1 MGGMLVQAV
10 LNGLVTGL
18 QYAMLAA
25 GVSLIFGTARILFFS
40 HGAIYMLGAMLACSF
55 AVHFG
60 MPYFS
65 SLILIPLGIGLLG
78 VFLERY
84 LFRPIRSWD
93 LATCIISLALAMLIT
108 GVAKVTFG
116 EAPVGFQ
123 TPFPGVLNL
132 GGVIVTVDRLAI
144 MAFSVAFLSAL
155 YLFLQRTKAGRAI
168 RAVADDQE
176 AAALI
181 GVNINRSN
189 MLLFFIVL
197 ALGAEAGVLVAPVY
211 SASVTMG
218 DPILMMTLVVVILG
232 GLGSFL
238 GAIVSALF
246 LGLLYSFGYTFLG
259 GITTLVSFVIVIA
272 FLIFRPQGLWGHE

>member
-1 MGGMLVQAV
+1 MGGMLAQAV

-40 HGAIYMLGAMLACSF
+40 QGAIYMLGAMLACSF

-168 RAVADDQE
+168 RAVADDQD

-197 ALGAEAGVLVAPVY
+197 ALGAVAGVLVAPVY

-238 GAIVSALF
+238 GAIVSAMF

-272 FLIFRPQGLWGHE
+272 FLIFRPQGLWGRE

>member
-1 MGGMLVQAV
+1 MGGMLAQAV

-40 HGAIYMLGAMLACSF
+40 QGTIYMLGAMLACSF

-168 RAVADDQE
+168 RAVADDQD

-197 ALGAEAGVLVAPVY
+197 ALGAVAGVLVAPVY

-238 GAIVSALF
+238 GAIVSAMF

-272 FLIFRPQGLWGHE
+272 FLIFRPQGLWGRE